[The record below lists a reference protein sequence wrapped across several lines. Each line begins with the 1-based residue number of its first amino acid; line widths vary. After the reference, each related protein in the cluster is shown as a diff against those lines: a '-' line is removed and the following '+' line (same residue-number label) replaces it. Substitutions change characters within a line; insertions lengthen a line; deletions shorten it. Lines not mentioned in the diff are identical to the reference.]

1 MNQFFFLEKDH
12 VVSHRDLTVERKR
25 ESIIGGRK
33 KAVEIFV
40 SRREHCRAHSPLDAC
55 LLWLFAH
62 ASSSFLVLLE
72 KKKMRSIL

>member
-1 MNQFFFLEKDH
+1 MNQSIRESIFHLKKITSFAY
-12 VVSHRDLTVERKR
+12 RDLTVERKR

-55 LLWLFAH
+55 YG
-62 ASSSFLVLLE
+62 FLHMLPVAFWFCWR
-72 KKKMRSIL
+72 KKK